1 MIKRDPL
8 NIALFDIDKCIKDE
22 NLLEVTS
29 EFIRESST
37 NKYHPDGLFS
47 ERIFGDVAT
56 TRRLTQGGYI
66 KLNCKVFHPIIYQNL
81 HALKRFY
88 TEIMSGVSYAVWDGD
103 LGDFVRADEMEEGAD
118 TGFTFFLKHFDH
130 INFRKNTSIKR
141 GDRVDVIEKFKK
153 LRLIDKMY
161 VAPAGLRDIK
171 EEGSRVE
178 KDSVNALYAS
188 LLRNARSMTKGA
200 DTNPLF
206 DSVHY
211 TIQKRVNE
219 IYDQISNLVRGK
231 GGFFEGKYSHRAV
244 ARGTRNV
251 ITATDMEAESPDSP
265 QYHKITETRVPL
277 FQASKAA
284 ADHLVYWFKTLFY
297 DQVINATSENIAVIN
312 PNNYKLEYVTL
323 DVKTKDMLTTTEG
336 IEKTIDRFRDPFN
349 RFKPVQITIDKKPYY
364 LFLCYDRGDKI
375 NIFRNLDEFKTQLD
389 AANIPFDESKLKP
402 LKFAE
407 MLYIAA
413 YAAYRGVH
421 ATTTRYPVTDEQS
434 IFVSST
440 HLMTTAPARV
450 VRFLQGPTEDP
461 TDMILPEFPV
471 EGAKFVDALML
482 HPTRLKSLCADFDG
496 NCVAGNSTV
505 ELRYPVGW
513 IDAIKLMMKSKVVY
527 NPGAEGYSTQDLDG
541 CLNRLNEASYAAEN
555 GYRYATIRIGSFPQI
570 GRYTL
575 DKNGAKVYDVPAG
588 IEVLSYLDGVPTYL
602 PIQKFTVE
610 DSCETVLCVI
620 GGRYVRVSTNKSLAV
635 FSHSTGELVKVEP
648 GIIGCWG
655 FTPVI
660 KQSARVGGNTK
671 TKKAKYSYGY
681 NRGKYLMLTD
691 SDLKSLRGLPTE
703 ALIGVVV
710 SLINRFGTVAEA
722 DEYYAFDRRR
732 PCISIKVNT
741 AYEADIV
748 HSILY
753 MAGLMWTSEDA
764 YVRDSGN
771 GIRFGINAEGFDK
784 YLPHIKFSK
793 PAFNKACSKW
803 RESISDLKDEYDFI
817 PVTKVER
824 RRLLS
829 LADGNPE
836 DEKLFRNPTN
846 WYFKRY
852 LLKKYLKKD
861 DGTKL
866 SSRVYA
872 DNVEWVLTSVIPES
886 AQDIPVY
893 DFVVPGSKV
902 YAVNNGV
909 IVYDT
914 CSWIPIFSKEAN
926 AECEKYIHTQG
937 NYILPSGQPLAD
949 MFDDLIKLS
958 MHAMTREPPE
968 LKK

>member
-251 ITATDMEAESPDSP
+251 ITATSMEAESPDSP
-265 QYHKITETRVPL
+265 QYHKVTETKVPL

-297 DQVINATSENIAVIN
+297 DQVINTTSENIAVIN
-312 PNNYKLEYVTL
+312 PDDYKLEYVTL

-349 RFKPVQITIDKKPYY
+349 RFKPVQIIIDKKPYY
-364 LFLCYDRGDKI
+364 LFLCYDRVDKI
-375 NIFRNLDEFKTQLD
+375 NIFRNLNEFKAELD
-389 AANIPFDESKLKP
+389 SANIPFEESKLRP
-402 LKFAE
+402 LKMAE
-407 MLYIAA
+407 LLYITA
-413 YAAYRGVH
+413 YSAYRGMH

-434 IFVSST
+434 IFVSSA
-440 HLMTTAPARV
+440 HLMTTAPARI
-450 VRFLQGPTEDP
+450 VRLLQGPVEDP
-461 TDMILPEFPV
+461 TDLILPEFPI

-505 ELRYPVGW
+505 EIRYPSRW
-513 IDAIKLMMKSKVVY
+513 IDAIRLLLKNKSVY
-527 NPGAEGYSTQDLDG
+527 NPGADQYSLQDLED
-541 CLNRLNEASYAAEN
+541 CLKYLKDSAYAAEK
-555 GYRYATIRIGSFPQI
+555 GYTYATISIGRFPQI

-575 DKNGAKVYDVPAG
+575 DKNNAKVYDVPVG
-588 IEVLSYLDGVPTYL
+588 IEVLSYLNGVPTYL

-610 DSCETVLCVI
+610 DSCKTVMCLI
-620 GGRYVRVSTNKSLAV
+620 GGHYVRVSTNKSLAR
-635 FSHSTGELVKVEP
+635 FSHSTGELIKVEP
-648 GIIGCWG
+648 GKIGIRG

-660 KQSARVGGNTK
+660 KQSANVGGTIKTK
-671 TKKAKYSYGY
+671 TAKYSYGY
-681 NRGKYLMLTD
+681 KRGKYLRLVH
-691 SDLKSLRGLPTE
+691 SDLKSLHSLSPE
-703 ALIGVVV
+703 ALIGVVIA
-710 SLINRFGTVAEA
+710 LIDRFGTVSAPDVNGVGDRIRPRMHIKA
-722 DEYYAFDRRR
+722 NDEYSA
-732 PCISIKVNT
+732 KVMRN
-741 AYEADIV
+741 
-748 HSILY
+748 ILF
-753 MAGLMWTSEDA
+753 MAGLMWTSDDTLLEDNG
-764 YVRDSGN
+764 RD
-771 GIRFGINAEGFDK
+771 IRFSINASGLDK
-784 YLPHIKFSK
+784 YLPIIKFSTV
-793 PAFNKACSKW
+793 AYNKACVKW
-803 RESISDLKDEYDFI
+803 RESIPELKNDYDVI
-817 PVTKVER
+817 PVTRVER

-829 LADGNPE
+829 LASENPD
-836 DEKLFRNPTN
+836 DEKLFRNPTT
-846 WYFKRY
+846 WCFKRY
-852 LLKKYLKKD
+852 LLKKYISRD

-866 SSRVYA
+866 SARVYA
-872 DNVEWVLTSVIPES
+872 DNVEWVFTTVIPES
-886 AQDIPVY
+886 EQEIPVY
-893 DFVVPGSKV
+893 DFVVPVSKV

-926 AECEKYIHTQG
+926 AECEKYIHTRG